1 MMWIRTAF
9 LFPLVILLFFSAPT
23 QAGTGDLTLV
33 IEQFVVAQF
42 PASKSHFWV
51 VNDTHWQTDNEVVV
65 DVNTVVLKRLGET
78 PTANRYLLLIVGIG
92 WRHLRIFP
100 STAPST
106 VSPSRLNSFFHN
118 SHKKGLVTST

>member
-78 PTANRYLLLIVGIG
+78 PTANRYLLLIVGNKLAASQNIP
-92 WRHLRIFP
+92 LD
-100 STAPST
+100 TAVDCQPEQA
-106 VSPSRLNSFFHN
+106 
-118 SHKKGLVTST
+118 